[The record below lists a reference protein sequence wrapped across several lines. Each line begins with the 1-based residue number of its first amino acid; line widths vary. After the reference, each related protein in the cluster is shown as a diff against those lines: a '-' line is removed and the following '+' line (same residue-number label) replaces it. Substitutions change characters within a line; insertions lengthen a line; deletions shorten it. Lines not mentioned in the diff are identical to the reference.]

1 MYDASI
7 GRWHV
12 VDPMSEKY
20 YTWSPYMYCIGN
32 PNNAIDL
39 QGKLVIFINGFHTGS
54 GGASAYWEGFD
65 NRVVNFLNDNNRM
78 YIDGSLGGY
87 NTLKN
92 NSRIMNA
99 DYRRD
104 NGYTRGMMEASSI
117 VQMISDDNGNIKETV
132 KILTHSMGASYA
144 KGYVQALKEYFID
157 NNIPLSNIAFEMD
170 FAPFQPTKQ
179 SAVEGID
186 TYQVTNLYDDVANS
200 RLLGSPYG
208 YIKGATVYLNNDM
221 RKGHSIIDFLDD
233 IWRLPNGNYRVDIN
247 GNIIR
252 TE

>member
-1 MYDASI
+1 
-7 GRWHV
+7 
-12 VDPMSEKY
+12 
-20 YTWSPYMYCIGN
+20 
-32 PNNAIDL
+32 
-39 QGKLVIFINGFHTGS
+39 
-54 GGASAYWEGFD
+54 
-65 NRVVNFLNDNNRM
+65 M

-144 KGYVQALKEYFID
+144 KGYVQALKEYFIG

-179 SAVEGID
+179 SALI
-186 TYQVTNLYDDVANS
+186 
-200 RLLGSPYG
+200 
-208 YIKGATVYLNNDM
+208 
-221 RKGHSIIDFLDD
+221 H
-233 IWRLPNGNYRVDIN
+233 
-247 GNIIR
+247 IR
-252 TE
+252 SLICMMMLQIPDY